1 MLPLSKPSLAAWGL
15 FFRSYIHLS
24 LNCLPFL
31 LFLFFVLCFVLCV
44 GLLLTTYHLA
54 DGMRGEERRG
64 TTYLCC
70 FLYVNILTL

>member
-44 GLLLTTYHLA
+44 GLLPTTYHLA
-54 DGMRGEERRG
+54 DGDERRG
-64 TTYLCC
+64 EGPPTSVVSCT
-70 FLYVNILTL
+70 